1 MRLEAER
8 VGMCCEREG
17 IESMLAK
24 KIRSGDILKI
34 LLQIEKSG
42 LGILRQKGERK
53 VEDRMMLAFLT

>member
-1 MRLEAER
+1 M
-8 VGMCCEREG
+8 REG

-24 KIRSGDILKI
+24 KIRRGDILKI
-34 LLQIEKSG
+34 LLQIEKLG